1 MRISNTC
8 TYSESYFNLCRYLKF
23 IWKSSVA
30 TLLLSYSMNNVY
42 IWECKIQNEEK
53 KQQEKNLKDSRLE
66 IQMYKPQ
73 TTTTT
78 TTTNKQ

>member
-1 MRISNTC
+1 M
-8 TYSESYFNLCRYLKF
+8 KF